1 MTPDLIVL
9 KSIFKKLRELFVD
22 GTMLGVPANVYTE
35 DDMRAGTAP
44 VFPFVYVIN
53 FGNLFEVQHLPVVI
67 VQITIYSVPIEMGGD
82 PVLDVML
89 DFHIFGR
96 DAVNTKHIMG
106 AFRQIQ
112 SWPIYDF
119 SDVIVPITEDAP
131 IIENDRGYLW
141 DESPHKIND
150 NSLGIEASLLAW
162 NTMSCYI
169 QVTSL

>member
-1 MTPDLIVL
+1 MTADLIVL
-9 KSIFKKLRELFVD
+9 KSIFKRLRDLFAND
-22 GTMLGVPANVYTE
+22 AMMGVPFNVYTE
-35 DDMRAGTAP
+35 DDMRANVSP
-44 VFPFVYVIN
+44 VFPFVYIVN
-53 FGNLFEVQHLPVVI
+53 FGSLFEIEHLPVIV

-96 DAVNTKHIMG
+96 DAINTKHIMG
-106 AFRQIQ
+106 ALRRLQ

-119 SDVIVPITEDAP
+119 SDEIVSITEDAP
-131 IIENDRGYLW
+131 IIEDDQGHLW
-141 DESPHKIND
+141 SESPHKIND
-150 NSLGIEASLLAW
+150 NSLSIEASLLAW